1 MTGGGIRV
9 ALVMDHP
16 AQQFTR
22 GLQLLAA
29 EPDVKVQVYYWSVA
43 QEVHDPGFERLIS
56 WDIDLLGGYAWAAP
70 PAGRSVF
77 RRLRW
82 FISHLREA
90 RPDVLV
96 CYGWASPIARISII
110 YCLLT
115 GIRLLIYG
123 DSTWQHSSG
132 GRHRVLR
139 SAALRIL
146 MRMCAGAVSTGA
158 FNREF
163 YIHHGMNPYRIWPGV
178 CPADTELFGRARSD
192 RMEASSTSGEPLQIG
207 FAGKFIPRKG
217 ADELLRATALM
228 PRTRDW
234 SVTLVGDGP
243 LMGELQAFAAQLG
256 VDDRVTFH
264 GFANTSEMPDL
275 LASFD
280 VVVVPSRLDMRALIS
295 IEAMAAGAA
304 IVVSDA
310 TAVWGLGD
318 LVEHGVTGLVY
329 PSGNPAALAREL
341 ACLLEDRAFLSELRS
356 RGTER
361 AGGYGPDAFARTLA
375 SAVRMC
381 VSMGKGCLASRPG
394 EGENRPMT
402 ADHLEAS
409 GDSRINQVKY

>member
-1 MTGGGIRV
+1 MTRGGIRV

-16 AQQFTR
+16 AQQFIR

-43 QEVHDPGFERLIS
+43 QEVHDAGFDRLIS
-56 WDIDLLGGYAWAAP
+56 WDMDLLGGYAWAAAP
-70 PAGRSVF
+70 TGRSVS

-96 CYGWASPIARISII
+96 CYGWASPIARMSII

-146 MRMCAGAVSTGA
+146 MRMCAGAVSTGT

-163 YIHHGMNPYRIWPGV
+163 YIRHGMDPYRIWPGV
-178 CPADTELFGRARSD
+178 CPADTESFGSARAAR
-192 RMEASSTSGEPLQIG
+192 REMPGTSGEPLQIG
-207 FAGKFIPRKG
+207 FAGKLIPRKG
-217 ADELLRATALM
+217 ADELLRAAALM
-228 PRTRDW
+228 PRTCDW

-243 LMGELQAFAAQLG
+243 LMDELQALAAQLG

-264 GFANTSEMPDL
+264 GFANTSEMPKL

-280 VVVVPSRLDMRALIS
+280 VVVVPSRLDMRTLIS

-310 TAVWGLGD
+310 TAVWGPGD

-341 ACLLEDRAFLSELRS
+341 SCLLEDRALLSGLRD

-375 SAVRMC
+375 RAARTCISTGNGARRQ
-381 VSMGKGCLASRPG
+381 GRARARTGP
-394 EGENRPMT
+394 
-402 ADHLEAS
+402 
-409 GDSRINQVKY
+409 

>member
-1 MTGGGIRV
+1 MIRGRIGV

-29 EPDVKVQVYYWSVA
+29 EPDVKAQVYYWSAA
-43 QEVHDPGFERLIS
+43 QQVHDAEFDRLIS
-56 WDIDLLGGYAWAAP
+56 WDTDLLGGYAWAAAP
-70 PAGRSVF
+70 PGRSLF

-82 FISHLREA
+82 LISQLRQA

-96 CYGWASPIARISII
+96 CYGWASPIARMSII
-110 YCLLT
+110 YCMLT
-115 GIRLLIYG
+115 GSRLLLYG

-146 MRMCAGAVSTGA
+146 MRLCAGAVSTGT

-163 YIHHGMNPYRIWPGV
+163 YIRHGMDPYRIRPGI
-178 CPADTELFGRARSD
+178 CPADTESFGSARAGRT
-192 RMEASSTSGEPLQIG
+192 EAPAASGEPLRIG
-207 FAGKFIPRKG
+207 FAGKLVQRKG
-217 ADELLRATALM
+217 VDELLRASALL
-228 PRTRDW
+228 PRAGNW
-234 SVTLVGDGP
+234 SVSVIGDGP
-243 LMGELQAFAAQLG
+243 LMPELRALAGQLG
-256 VDDRVTFH
+256 IGDRVTFH
-264 GFANTSEMPDL
+264 GFANTSEMPRL

-280 VVVVPSRLDMRALIS
+280 VVVVPSQRDMRALIS

-304 IVVSDA
+304 IIVSDA
-310 TAVWGLGD
+310 TAVWGQGD

-341 ACLLEDRAFLSELRS
+341 SCLLEDRVLLSGLRS

-375 SAVRMC
+375 CAARTC
-381 VSMGKGCLASRPG
+381 AATGKGR
-394 EGENRPMT
+394 E
-402 ADHLEAS
+402 
-409 GDSRINQVKY
+409 Q